1 MKPSTFTHTD
11 PSVNA
16 LEPNET
22 VNSRSDFVGIRT
34 GMWLFLYSEIILFGG
49 LFVLYAVYLHNY
61 PEDFAIGGKQLNR
74 VIGAANTLILLISS
88 FTVAASITAIRL
100 KSKLTAL
107 LLLGFSFLCG
117 VIFLINKYF
126 EWGAKFHHD
135 IYPNSETLVDGPVGQ
150 NIFFG
155 LYYVITGLHGLHV
168 IIGMTLLAIS
178 FFLILNN
185 KINENRFAMLENS
198 GLYWHL
204 VDLIWIF
211 VFPLFYLVL

>member
-1 MKPSTFTHTD
+1 MS
-11 PSVNA
+11 
-16 LEPNET
+16 
-22 VNSRSDFVGIRT
+22 SRVDTTGIKI
-34 GMWLFLYSEIILFGG
+34 GMWIFLYSEIILFGG
-49 LFVLYAVYLHNY
+49 LFVLYAVYFYRY
-61 PEDFAIGGKQLNR
+61 PEFFAEGGKELDR
-74 VIGAANTLILLISS
+74 VIGSVNTIVLLVSS
-88 FTVAASITAIRL
+88 FSVAASITAIQL
-100 KSKLTAL
+100 KKKKTTVAL
-107 LLLGFSFLCG
+107 LIFSLACG
-117 VIFLINKYF
+117 AIFLINKYF

-135 IYPNSETLVDGPVGQ
+135 IYPNSERLVDGEPGL

-178 FFLILNN
+178 LVLVLQN
-185 KINENRFAMLENS
+185 KIHAERFSMLDNS

>member
-1 MKPSTFTHTD
+1 MKSTNDST
-11 PSVNA
+11 
-16 LEPNET
+16 
-22 VNSRSDFVGIRT
+22 GIRL

-49 LFVLYAVYLHNY
+49 MFVLYAAYFHKF
-61 PEDFAIGGKQLNR
+61 PDDFVEGGKQLNR
-74 VIGAANTLILLISS
+74 IIGATNTIILLISS
-88 FTVAASITAIRL
+88 FTVAASITAVRQ
-100 KSKLTAL
+100 KSRKLAL
-107 LLLGFSFLCG
+107 GLIGFSFICG
-117 VIFLINKYF
+117 IIFLVNKYF

-135 IYPNSETLVDGPVGQ
+135 IYPNSETLVNGPPGQ

-178 FFLILNN
+178 FVFVYR
-185 KINENRFAMLENS
+185 KRVNENRFSMLENS